1 MDIVSES
8 TRTGNAL
15 FALTSAAALIALG
28 WLLWSLPGWLEGWRL
43 NRTTGAI
50 VLVGLGA
57 LALFAMTVAAA
68 VTYGVLGVA
77 LEALGLKLKHPA
89 ELSKDERANAS
100 ATPVHAVWYSYQEE
114 DEWEHDITWGVL
126 LSLHRNAQSAQ
137 DDCAARVGPPSPEIK
152 ADGRY
157 SVEDPVNLLALHD
170 SRFASTA
177 EARSLLA
184 GRSTNVPPK
193 VRYSP
198 VYYRQMLRAVPLSDE
213 ECRRALEV
221 QVWTIYYEDRYHIG
235 ANRETWP
242 VAVCLTQGEADA
254 EVERRG
260 PVQHRAD
267 GYLASGPHPLVIE
280 QARSSPAVGA
290 DTVREVLRRV
300 ECGESGPVAL
310 R

>member
-1 MDIVSES
+1 VSES

-15 FALTSAAALIALG
+15 FALVSGAALMALG
-28 WLLWSLPGWLEGWRL
+28 CLLWSLPGWLEGWRL
-43 NRTTGAI
+43 NRTAGAI

-57 LALFAMTVAAA
+57 LALLAMTVAAA
-68 VTYGVLGVA
+68 VTYGLLGLA
-77 LEALGLKLKHPA
+77 LEGLGLRLRYPA
-89 ELSKDERANAS
+89 ELSKDERASAG
-100 ATPVHAVWYSYQEE
+100 ATPIHAVWYSYREE
-114 DEWEHDITWGVL
+114 DEWDHEITWGVL

-137 DDCAARVGPPSPEIK
+137 DDCAARVGPPMPEIK

-157 SVEDPVNLLALHD
+157 GVEDPVNLLALYD
-170 SRFASTA
+170 GQFVSAA
-177 EARSLLA
+177 EARSLLR
-184 GRSTNVPPK
+184 GGSTRVPPK

-198 VYYRQMLRAVPLSDE
+198 VYYRQMLRGVPLSDDE
-213 ECRRALEV
+213 FRRAREV

-242 VAVCLTQGEADA
+242 AAVCLSQAEADA

-260 PVQHRAD
+260 PVQERAD
-267 GYLASGPHPLVIE
+267 GYLASGPHPLASE
-280 QARSSPAVGA
+280 HARSNPQVGA
-290 DTVREVLRRV
+290 DTVREVLRRA